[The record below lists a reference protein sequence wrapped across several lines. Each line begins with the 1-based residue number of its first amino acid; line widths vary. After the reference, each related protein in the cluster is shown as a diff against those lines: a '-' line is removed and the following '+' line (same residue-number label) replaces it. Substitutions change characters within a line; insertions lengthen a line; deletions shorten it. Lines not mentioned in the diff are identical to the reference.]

1 MRLLLHLNHP
11 FSVHKVL
18 LTIRKIV
25 MTQSTSRKA
34 DLVYQLNDRPP
45 LPQTVFAAL
54 QHLLAMFV
62 AVITPS
68 LIICQSL
75 GVPADQTNTIISMSL
90 FASGLSSFIQ
100 IRTFGPIGSGLLSI
114 QGTSFNFL
122 GPIIGAGLAL
132 KAGGANIETMMAA
145 IFGTIL
151 VASFAEILLSR
162 VLQFA
167 QRVITPLV
175 SGIVVTLIGLTLVQV
190 GLISMGGGYAA
201 MAEGTFGSLDKLALA
216 GTVLAIIVLLNRA
229 HNPYVRVASIVIAML
244 VGYVMAYLM
253 GMVNTDNLA
262 ETQLIALP
270 IPMQYG
276 LGFDWSL
283 FIPLVL
289 IFLITALE
297 AIGDITATSE
307 VSGEPV
313 KGPVYMKRIKGGV
326 LADGINSALAAV
338 FNSFP
343 NSTFSQNN
351 GVILLTG
358 VASRY
363 VGYFIAG
370 MLVLLGL
377 FPGVASFVQLIP
389 EPVLGGAT
397 IVMFGTI
404 AAAGVRIISRVDLD
418 RRAILIM
425 ALSFSMGLGIAQKP
439 EILQFMPEFIKNLFS
454 SGVAAGG
461 ITAILLNLLLPEV
474 RRDENAAS
482 VTETAQESN

>member
-1 MRLLLHLNHP
+1 MTTPNP
-11 FSVHKVL
+11 NP
-18 LTIRKIV
+18 TRK
-25 MTQSTSRKA
+25 T
-34 DLVYQLNDRPP
+34 DLIYQLNDRPP
-45 LPQTVFAAL
+45 LPQTLFAAL

-68 LIICQSL
+68 LIICQAL
-75 GVPADQTNTIISMSL
+75 GVSAEQTNTIISMSL
-90 FASGLSSFIQ
+90 FASGISSFIQ
-100 IRTFGPIGSGLLSI
+100 IRTFGPIGSGLLSV

-132 KAGGANIETMMAA
+132 KAGGASVDSMMAA

-162 VLQFA
+162 VLEYA
-167 QRVITPLV
+167 RRIITPLV
-175 SGIVVTLIGLTLVQV
+175 SGIVVTLIGLTLIQV
-190 GLISMGGGYAA
+190 GLVSMGGGYAA
-201 MAEGTFGSLDKLALA
+201 LGDGTFGSLDKLALA
-216 GTVLAIIVLLNRA
+216 GTVLSLIVLLNRA
-229 HNPYVRVASIVIAML
+229 KNPYVRVASIVIAML
-244 VGYVMAYLM
+244 VGYVMAYFM
-253 GMVNTDNLA
+253 GMVDTRQASSSSALV
-262 ETQLIALP
+262 ALP
-270 IPMQYG
+270 IPMQFG
-276 LGFDWSL
+276 LSFDWSL

-326 LADGINSALAAV
+326 LADGLNSAIAAV

-439 EILQFMPEFIKNLFS
+439 EILQFMPEFIKSIFS

-461 ITAILLNLLLPEV
+461 ITAIVLNLLLPEKLQ
-474 RRDENAAS
+474 DEEEEEKAHEPAM
-482 VTETAQESN
+482 VKR

>member
-1 MRLLLHLNHP
+1 MC
-11 FSVHKVL
+11 KVL
-18 LTIRKIV
+18 LTIRKIA
-25 MTQSTSRKA
+25 MTQPTSRKA

-45 LPQTVFAAL
+45 LPQTLFAAL

-132 KAGGANIETMMAA
+132 KAGGADIETMMAA

-151 VASFAEILLSR
+151 VASSAEILLSR

-167 QRVITPLV
+167 QRIITPLV

-201 MAEGTFGSLDKLALA
+201 MADGSFGSLDKLALA

-262 ETQLIALP
+262 QTQLIALP

-326 LADGINSALAAV
+326 LADGLNSALAAV

-461 ITAILLNLLLPEV
+461 ITAIVLNLLLPEI

>member
-1 MRLLLHLNHP
+1 MTTPNP
-11 FSVHKVL
+11 
-18 LTIRKIV
+18 TRK
-25 MTQSTSRKA
+25 T
-34 DLVYQLNDRPP
+34 DLIYQLNDRPP
-45 LPQTVFAAL
+45 LPQTLFAAL

-68 LIICQSL
+68 LIICQAL
-75 GVPADQTNTIISMSL
+75 GVSAEQTNTIISMSL
-90 FASGLSSFIQ
+90 FASGISSFIQ
-100 IRTFGPIGSGLLSI
+100 IRTFGPIGSGLLSV

-132 KAGGANIETMMAA
+132 KAGGASVESMMSA

-162 VLQFA
+162 VLEYA
-167 QRVITPLV
+167 RRIITPLV
-175 SGIVVTLIGLTLVQV
+175 SGIVVTLIGLTLIQV
-190 GLISMGGGYAA
+190 GLVSMGGGYAA
-201 MAEGTFGSLDKLALA
+201 LGDGTFGSLDKLALA
-216 GTVLAIIVLLNRA
+216 GTVLGLIVLLNRA
-229 HNPYVRVASIVIAML
+229 KNPYVRVASIVIAML
-244 VGYVMAYLM
+244 VGYVMAYFM
-253 GMVNTDNLA
+253 GMVDTRQASSSSALV
-262 ETQLIALP
+262 ALP
-270 IPMQYG
+270 IPMQFG
-276 LGFDWSL
+276 LSFDWSL

-326 LADGINSALAAV
+326 LADGLNSAIAAV

-439 EILQFMPEFIKNLFS
+439 EILQFMPEFIKSIFS

-461 ITAILLNLLLPEV
+461 ITAIVLNLLLPEKLQ
-474 RRDENAAS
+474 DEEEEKAHEPAM
-482 VTETAQESN
+482 AKR

>member
-1 MRLLLHLNHP
+1 
-11 FSVHKVL
+11 
-18 LTIRKIV
+18 
-25 MTQSTSRKA
+25 MTQPTSRKA

-45 LPQTVFAAL
+45 LPQTLFAAL

-132 KAGGANIETMMAA
+132 KAGGADIETMMAA

-151 VASFAEILLSR
+151 VASSAEILLSR

-201 MAEGTFGSLDKLALA
+201 MADGSFGSLDKLALA

-262 ETQLIALP
+262 QTQLIALP

-461 ITAILLNLLLPEV
+461 ITAIVLNLLLPEI

>member
-1 MRLLLHLNHP
+1 
-11 FSVHKVL
+11 
-18 LTIRKIV
+18 
-25 MTQSTSRKA
+25 MTVQNSTTKPSE
-34 DLVYQLNDRPP
+34 LIYQLDDRPP
-45 LPQTVFAAL
+45 LPQTLFAAL

-62 AVITPS
+62 AIITPS
-68 LIICQSL
+68 LIICQTL
-75 GVPADQTNTIISMSL
+75 GVSAAETNTIISMSL
-90 FASGLSSFIQ
+90 FASGISSFIQ
-100 IRTFGPIGSGLLSI
+100 IRTFGPIGSGLLSV

-122 GPIIGAGLAL
+122 GPIIGSGLAL
-132 KAGGANIETMMAA
+132 KAGGADVPTMMAA

-151 VASFAEILLSR
+151 VASTAEIFLSR

-167 QRVITPLV
+167 QKIITPLV
-175 SGIVVTLIGLTLVQV
+175 SGIVVTLIGLTLIQV
-190 GLISMGGGYAA
+190 GLVSMGGGYAA
-201 MAEGTFGSLDKLALA
+201 MGDGSFGSLDKLALA
-216 GTVLAIIVLLNRA
+216 GTVLLIIVILNRST
-229 HNPYVRVASIVIAML
+229 NPYLRMASIVIAMG
-244 VGYVMAYLM
+244 VGTLAAWAM
-253 GMVNTDNLA
+253 GMLNTTMSHDA
-262 ETQLIALP
+262 ELIALP

-276 LGFDWSL
+276 LSFDWSL

-307 VSGEPV
+307 VSGQPV
-313 KGPVYMKRIKGGV
+313 KGPIYLKRIKGGV
-326 LADGINSALAAV
+326 LADGINSAIAAA

-370 MLVLLGL
+370 MLVILGL
-377 FPGVASFVQLIP
+377 FPGVASMVQIIP

-425 ALSFSMGLGIAQKP
+425 AMSFSMGLGLAQKP
-439 EILQFMPEFIKNLFS
+439 EILQFMPEMIKNIFS
-454 SGVAAGG
+454 SGVTAGG
-461 ITAILLNLLLPEV
+461 VTAILLNIILPSSEV
-474 RRDENAAS
+474 FEEEKEEAKI
-482 VTETAQESN
+482 

>member
-1 MRLLLHLNHP
+1 MR
-11 FSVHKVL
+11 KVL
-18 LTIRKIV
+18 LTIRKIA
-25 MTQSTSRKA
+25 MTQPTSRKA

-45 LPQTVFAAL
+45 LPQTLFAAL

-132 KAGGANIETMMAA
+132 KAGGADIETMMAA

-151 VASFAEILLSR
+151 VASSAEILLSR

-201 MAEGTFGSLDKLALA
+201 MADGSFGSLDKLALA

-229 HNPYVRVASIVIAML
+229 RNPYVRVASIVIAML

-262 ETQLIALP
+262 QTQLIALP

-326 LADGINSALAAV
+326 LADGLNSALAAV

-461 ITAILLNLLLPEV
+461 ITAIVLNLLLPEV

>member
-1 MRLLLHLNHP
+1 
-11 FSVHKVL
+11 
-18 LTIRKIV
+18 
-25 MTQSTSRKA
+25 MTQPTSRKA

-45 LPQTVFAAL
+45 LPQTLFAAL

-132 KAGGANIETMMAA
+132 KAGGADIETMMAA

-151 VASFAEILLSR
+151 VASSAEILLSR
-162 VLQFA
+162 VLQFT

-201 MAEGTFGSLDKLALA
+201 MADGSFGSLDKLALA

-283 FIPLVL
+283 FIPLLL

-461 ITAILLNLLLPEV
+461 ITAIVLNLLLPEV

-482 VTETAQESN
+482 VTDTAQESN

>member
-1 MRLLLHLNHP
+1 
-11 FSVHKVL
+11 
-18 LTIRKIV
+18 
-25 MTQSTSRKA
+25 MTQPTSRKA

-45 LPQTVFAAL
+45 LPQTLFAAL

-201 MAEGTFGSLDKLALA
+201 MADGSFGSLDKLALA

-326 LADGINSALAAV
+326 LADGLNSALAAV

-461 ITAILLNLLLPEV
+461 ITAIVLNLLLPEV

-482 VTETAQESN
+482 VSKTEAAQESN

>member
-1 MRLLLHLNHP
+1 MSHQHDTRPSEL
-11 FSVHKVL
+11 
-18 LTIRKIV
+18 I
-25 MTQSTSRKA
+25 
-34 DLVYQLNDRPP
+34 YQLNERPP
-45 LPQTVFAAL
+45 LPQTLFAAI

-68 LIICQSL
+68 LIICQAL

-132 KAGGANIETMMAA
+132 KAGGADIATMMAA

-167 QRVITPLV
+167 QRIITPLV

-190 GLISMGGGYAA
+190 GLVSIGGGYSALSD
-201 MAEGTFGSLDKLALA
+201 GSFGSLDKLALA
-216 GTVLAIIVLLNRA
+216 GTVLALIVILNRA
-229 HNPYVRVASIVIAML
+229 RNPYIRVASIVIAML
-244 VGYVMAYLM
+244 VGYIMAYLL
-253 GMVNTDNLA
+253 GMIDT
-262 ETQLIALP
+262 TQRPQSSLIALP

-276 LGFDWSL
+276 LSFDWSL

-326 LADGINSALAAV
+326 LADGINSALAALL
-338 FNSFP
+338 NSFP

-363 VGYFIAG
+363 VGYFIAAIL
-370 MLVLLGL
+370 MLLGL

-404 AAAGVRIISRVDLD
+404 AAAGVRIISRVELD

-439 EILQFMPEFIKNLFS
+439 EILQFMPEIIKSIFS

-461 ITAILLNLLLPEV
+461 ITAILLNLLLPEHST
-474 RRDENAAS
+474 RQES
-482 VTETAQESN
+482 ETTVTEQA

>member
-1 MRLLLHLNHP
+1 
-11 FSVHKVL
+11 
-18 LTIRKIV
+18 
-25 MTQSTSRKA
+25 MTQPTSRKA

-45 LPQTVFAAL
+45 LPQTLFAAL

-132 KAGGANIETMMAA
+132 KAGGADIETMMAA

-151 VASFAEILLSR
+151 VASSAEILLSR

-167 QRVITPLV
+167 QRIITPLV

-190 GLISMGGGYAA
+190 GLISMGGGYAS
-201 MAEGTFGSLDKLALA
+201 MADGSFGSLDKLALA

-262 ETQLIALP
+262 QTQLIALP

-326 LADGINSALAAV
+326 LADGLNSALAAV

-461 ITAILLNLLLPEV
+461 ITAIVLNLLLPEV

-482 VTETAQESN
+482 VIETAQESN

>member
-1 MRLLLHLNHP
+1 MR
-11 FSVHKVL
+11 KVL
-18 LTIRKIV
+18 LTIRKIA
-25 MTQSTSRKA
+25 MTQPTSRKA

-45 LPQTVFAAL
+45 LPQTLFAAL

-132 KAGGANIETMMAA
+132 KAGGADIETMMAA

-151 VASFAEILLSR
+151 VASSAEILLSR

-167 QRVITPLV
+167 QRIITPLV

-201 MAEGTFGSLDKLALA
+201 MADGSFGSLDKLALA

-229 HNPYVRVASIVIAML
+229 HDPYVRVASIVIAML

-262 ETQLIALP
+262 QTQLIALP

-326 LADGINSALAAV
+326 LADGLNSALAAV

-461 ITAILLNLLLPEV
+461 ITAIVLNLLLPEV

>member
-1 MRLLLHLNHP
+1 
-11 FSVHKVL
+11 
-18 LTIRKIV
+18 
-25 MTQSTSRKA
+25 MTQPTSRKA

-45 LPQTVFAAL
+45 LPQTLFAAL

-132 KAGGANIETMMAA
+132 KAGGADIETMMAA

-151 VASFAEILLSR
+151 VASSAEILLSR

-167 QRVITPLV
+167 QRIITPLV

-190 GLISMGGGYAA
+190 GLISMGGGYAS
-201 MAEGTFGSLDKLALA
+201 MADGSFGSLDKLALA
-216 GTVLAIIVLLNRA
+216 GSVLAIIVLLNRA

-262 ETQLIALP
+262 QTQLIALP

-326 LADGINSALAAV
+326 LADGLNSALAAV

-439 EILQFMPEFIKNLFS
+439 EILQFMPEFIKNLLS

-461 ITAILLNLLLPEV
+461 ITAIVLNLLLPEV
-474 RRDENAAS
+474 RRDEDAAS
-482 VTETAQESN
+482 VAKTEAAQESN

>member
-1 MRLLLHLNHP
+1 M
-11 FSVHKVL
+11 HKVL

-45 LPQTVFAAL
+45 LPQTLFAAL

>member
-1 MRLLLHLNHP
+1 
-11 FSVHKVL
+11 
-18 LTIRKIV
+18 
-25 MTQSTSRKA
+25 MTQPTSRKA

-45 LPQTVFAAL
+45 LPQTLFAAL

-132 KAGGANIETMMAA
+132 KAGGADIETMMAA

-151 VASFAEILLSR
+151 VASSAEILLSR

-167 QRVITPLV
+167 QRIITPLV

-201 MAEGTFGSLDKLALA
+201 MADGSFGSLDKLALA

-283 FIPLVL
+283 FIPLLL

-326 LADGINSALAAV
+326 LADGLNSALAAV

-461 ITAILLNLLLPEV
+461 ITAIVLNLLLPEV

>member
-1 MRLLLHLNHP
+1 MR
-11 FSVHKVL
+11 KVL
-18 LTIRKIV
+18 LTIRKIA
-25 MTQSTSRKA
+25 MTQPTSRKA

-45 LPQTVFAAL
+45 LPQTLFAAL

-132 KAGGANIETMMAA
+132 KAGGADIETMMAA

-151 VASFAEILLSR
+151 VASSAEILLSR

-167 QRVITPLV
+167 QRIITPLV

-201 MAEGTFGSLDKLALA
+201 MADGSFGSLDKLALA

-283 FIPLVL
+283 FIPLLL

-326 LADGINSALAAV
+326 LADGLNSALAAV

-461 ITAILLNLLLPEV
+461 ITAIVLNLLLPEV

>member
-1 MRLLLHLNHP
+1 
-11 FSVHKVL
+11 
-18 LTIRKIV
+18 
-25 MTQSTSRKA
+25 MTTSNRSSE
-34 DLVYQLNDRPP
+34 LVYQLNDRPP
-45 LPQTVFAAL
+45 LPQTIFAAL

-90 FASGLSSFIQ
+90 FASGVSSFIQ
-100 IRTFGPIGSGLLSI
+100 IRTVGPIGSGLLSV

-122 GPIIGAGLAL
+122 GPIIGAGLSL
-132 KAGGANIETMMAA
+132 KAGGADISTMMAA

-151 VASFAEILLSR
+151 VASFAEIFLSR
-162 VLQFA
+162 VLEHA
-167 QRVITPLV
+167 RRIITPLV
-175 SGIVVTLIGLTLVQV
+175 SGIVVTLIGLTLIQV
-190 GLISMGGGYAA
+190 GLVSMGGGYAA
-201 MAEGTFGSLDKLALA
+201 LNEGTFGSLDKLALA
-216 GTVLAIIVLLNRA
+216 GTVLGLIVILNRSK
-229 HNPYVRVASIVIAML
+229 NPYIRVASIVIAML
-244 VGYVMAYLM
+244 VGYIMAYFM
-253 GMVNTDNLA
+253 GGMVDTS
-262 ETQLIALP
+262 QLGATEIVALP
-270 IPMQYG
+270 VPMQYG
-276 LGFDWSL
+276 LSFDWSL

-289 IFLITALE
+289 IFFITALE

-326 LADGINSALAAV
+326 LADGLNSAIAAV

-351 GVILLTG
+351 GIIMLTG

-363 VGYFIAG
+363 VGYFISG
-370 MLVLLGL
+370 MLVILGL

-404 AAAGVRIISRVDLD
+404 AAAGVRIISRVELD

-439 EILQFMPEFIKNLFS
+439 EILQFMPEFIKSIFS
-454 SGVAAGG
+454 TGVAAGG
-461 ITAILLNLLLPEV
+461 ITAIILNLLLPEKLE
-474 RRDENAAS
+474 DED
-482 VTETAQESN
+482 ELPQEVKES

>member
-1 MRLLLHLNHP
+1 MTTPNP
-11 FSVHKVL
+11 
-18 LTIRKIV
+18 TRK
-25 MTQSTSRKA
+25 T
-34 DLVYQLNDRPP
+34 DLIYQLNDRPP
-45 LPQTVFAAL
+45 LPQTLFAAL

-68 LIICQSL
+68 LIICQAL
-75 GVPADQTNTIISMSL
+75 GVSAEQTNTIISMSL
-90 FASGLSSFIQ
+90 FASGISSFIQ
-100 IRTFGPIGSGLLSI
+100 IRTFGPIGSGLLSV

-132 KAGGANIETMMAA
+132 KAGGTSVESMMAA

-162 VLQFA
+162 VLEYA
-167 QRVITPLV
+167 RRIITPLV
-175 SGIVVTLIGLTLVQV
+175 SGIVVTLIGLTLIQV
-190 GLISMGGGYAA
+190 GLVSMGGGYAA
-201 MAEGTFGSLDKLALA
+201 LGDGTFGSLDKLALA
-216 GTVLAIIVLLNRA
+216 GTVLGLIVLLNRA
-229 HNPYVRVASIVIAML
+229 KNPYVRVASIVIAML
-244 VGYVMAYLM
+244 VGYVMAYFM
-253 GMVNTDNLA
+253 GMVDTRQASSSSALV
-262 ETQLIALP
+262 ALP
-270 IPMQYG
+270 IPMQFG
-276 LGFDWSL
+276 LSFDWSL

-326 LADGINSALAAV
+326 LADGLNSAIAAV

-439 EILQFMPEFIKNLFS
+439 EILQFMPEFIKSIFS

-461 ITAILLNLLLPEV
+461 ITAIVLNLLLPEKLQGEEEEKAHEPAMV
-474 RRDENAAS
+474 KR
-482 VTETAQESN
+482 

>member
-1 MRLLLHLNHP
+1 MA
-11 FSVHKVL
+11 
-18 LTIRKIV
+18 
-25 MTQSTSRKA
+25 QSTSRKA

-75 GVPADQTNTIISMSL
+75 GVPAEQTNTIISMSL

-262 ETQLIALP
+262 QTQLIALP

>member
-1 MRLLLHLNHP
+1 MIQP
-11 FSVHKVL
+11 
-18 LTIRKIV
+18 
-25 MTQSTSRKA
+25 TSRKA

-45 LPQTVFAAL
+45 LPQTLFAAL

-132 KAGGANIETMMAA
+132 KAGGADIETMMAA

-151 VASFAEILLSR
+151 VASSAEILLSR

-167 QRVITPLV
+167 QRIITPLV

-201 MAEGTFGSLDKLALA
+201 MADGSFGSLDKLALA

-326 LADGINSALAAV
+326 LADGLNSALAAV

-461 ITAILLNLLLPEV
+461 ITAIVLNLLLPEI

>member
-1 MRLLLHLNHP
+1 MIQP
-11 FSVHKVL
+11 
-18 LTIRKIV
+18 
-25 MTQSTSRKA
+25 TSRKA

-45 LPQTVFAAL
+45 LPQTLFAAL

-132 KAGGANIETMMAA
+132 KAGGADIETMMAA

-151 VASFAEILLSR
+151 VASSAEILLSR

-167 QRVITPLV
+167 QRIITPLV

-201 MAEGTFGSLDKLALA
+201 MADGSFGSLDKLALA

-283 FIPLVL
+283 FIPLLL

-326 LADGINSALAAV
+326 LADGLNSALAAV

-461 ITAILLNLLLPEV
+461 ITAIVLNLLLPEV

>member
-1 MRLLLHLNHP
+1 
-11 FSVHKVL
+11 
-18 LTIRKIV
+18 
-25 MTQSTSRKA
+25 MTQPTSRKA

-45 LPQTVFAAL
+45 LPQTLFAAL

-132 KAGGANIETMMAA
+132 KAGGADIETMMAA

-151 VASFAEILLSR
+151 VASSAEILLSR

-201 MAEGTFGSLDKLALA
+201 MADGSFGSLDKLALA

-326 LADGINSALAAV
+326 LADGLNSALAAV

-461 ITAILLNLLLPEV
+461 ITAIVLNLLLPEV
-474 RRDENAAS
+474 HRDENAAS
-482 VTETAQESN
+482 VSKTEAAQESN

>member
-1 MRLLLHLNHP
+1 
-11 FSVHKVL
+11 
-18 LTIRKIV
+18 
-25 MTQSTSRKA
+25 MTTKKSE
-34 DLVYQLNDRPP
+34 LVYQLNDKPP
-45 LPQTVFAAL
+45 LPQTTFAAL

-68 LIICQSL
+68 LIICQTL

-90 FASGLSSFIQ
+90 FASGISSFIQ
-100 IRTFGPIGSGLLSI
+100 IRTFGPVGSGLLSI

-122 GPIIGAGLAL
+122 SPIIGAGMAL
-132 KAGGANIETMMAA
+132 KAGGADINTMMAA

-151 VASFAEILLSR
+151 VASFAEIILSR
-162 VLQFA
+162 VLSYA
-167 QRVITPLV
+167 QRIITPLV
-175 SGIVVTLIGLTLVQV
+175 SGIVVTLIGLTLIQV

-201 MAEGTFGSLDKLALA
+201 LGDGSFGSLDKLALA
-216 GTVLAIIVLLNRA
+216 GCVLGLIVILNRSA
-229 HNPYVRVASIVIAML
+229 NPYIRVASIVIAML
-244 VGYVMAYLM
+244 IGYIMAYFM
-253 GMVNTDNLA
+253 GMVNFSDHA
-262 ETQLIALP
+262 ETALFALP
-270 IPMQYG
+270 VPMQFG
-276 LGFDWSL
+276 LSFDWSL

-313 KGPVYMKRIKGGV
+313 KGPVYIKRLKGGV
-326 LADGINSALAAV
+326 LADGLNSALAAV

-351 GVILLTG
+351 GVIMLTG

-363 VGYFIAG
+363 VGYFISA

-377 FPGVASFVQLIP
+377 FPGVAAFVQQIP

-404 AAAGVRIISRVDLD
+404 AAAGVRIISRVELD

-439 EILQFMPEFIKNLFS
+439 EILQFMPEFIKNIFS
-454 SGVAAGG
+454 SGIAAGG
-461 ITAILLNLLLPEV
+461 ITAIVLNLLLPETNHKADSSEKV
-474 RRDENAAS
+474 S
-482 VTETAQESN
+482 VTEQSAAE

>member
-1 MRLLLHLNHP
+1 M
-11 FSVHKVL
+11 HKVL

-229 HNPYVRVASIVIAML
+229 HNPYVRVASIVIAIL

>member
-1 MRLLLHLNHP
+1 
-11 FSVHKVL
+11 
-18 LTIRKIV
+18 
-25 MTQSTSRKA
+25 MTQPTSRKA

-45 LPQTVFAAL
+45 LPQTLFAAL

-132 KAGGANIETMMAA
+132 KAGGADIETMMAA

-151 VASFAEILLSR
+151 VASSAEILLSR

-167 QRVITPLV
+167 QRIITPLV

-201 MAEGTFGSLDKLALA
+201 MADGSFGSLDKLALA

-244 VGYVMAYLM
+244 IGYVMAYLM

-262 ETQLIALP
+262 QTQLIALP

-313 KGPVYMKRIKGGV
+313 KGPMYMKRIKGGV
-326 LADGINSALAAV
+326 LADGLNSALAAV

-461 ITAILLNLLLPEV
+461 ITAIVLNLLLPEI

>member
-1 MRLLLHLNHP
+1 
-11 FSVHKVL
+11 
-18 LTIRKIV
+18 
-25 MTQSTSRKA
+25 MTQPTSRKA

-45 LPQTVFAAL
+45 LPQTLFAAL

-132 KAGGANIETMMAA
+132 KAGGADIETMMAA

-151 VASFAEILLSR
+151 VASSAEILLSR

-201 MAEGTFGSLDKLALA
+201 MADGSFGSLDKLALA

-262 ETQLIALP
+262 QTQLIALP

-326 LADGINSALAAV
+326 LADGLNSALAAV

-461 ITAILLNLLLPEV
+461 ITAIVLNLLLPEV
-474 RRDENAAS
+474 RRDEDAAS
-482 VTETAQESN
+482 VAKTEAAQESN

>member
-1 MRLLLHLNHP
+1 MTTPNP
-11 FSVHKVL
+11 
-18 LTIRKIV
+18 TRK
-25 MTQSTSRKA
+25 T
-34 DLVYQLNDRPP
+34 DLIYQLNDRPP
-45 LPQTVFAAL
+45 LPQTLFAAL

-68 LIICQSL
+68 LIICQAL
-75 GVPADQTNTIISMSL
+75 GVSAEQTNTIISMSL
-90 FASGLSSFIQ
+90 FASGISSFIQ
-100 IRTFGPIGSGLLSI
+100 IRTFGPIGSGLLSV

-132 KAGGANIETMMAA
+132 KAGGASVESMMAA

-162 VLQFA
+162 VLEYA
-167 QRVITPLV
+167 RRIITPLV
-175 SGIVVTLIGLTLVQV
+175 SGIVVTLIGLTLIQV
-190 GLISMGGGYAA
+190 GLVSMGGGYAA
-201 MAEGTFGSLDKLALA
+201 LGDGSFGSLDKLALA
-216 GTVLAIIVLLNRA
+216 GTVLGLIVLLNRA
-229 HNPYVRVASIVIAML
+229 KNPYVRVASIVIAML
-244 VGYVMAYLM
+244 VGYVMAYFM
-253 GMVNTDNLA
+253 GMVDTRQA
-262 ETQLIALP
+262 SSSSALIALP
-270 IPMQYG
+270 IPMQFG
-276 LGFDWSL
+276 LSFDWSL

-326 LADGINSALAAV
+326 LADGLNSALAAV

-377 FPGVASFVQLIP
+377 FPGVAGFVQLIP

-439 EILQFMPEFIKNLFS
+439 EILQFMPEFIKSIFS

-461 ITAILLNLLLPEV
+461 ITAIVLNLLLPEKLQ
-474 RRDENAAS
+474 DEEEEKAHEPAT
-482 VTETAQESN
+482 VKR

>member
-1 MRLLLHLNHP
+1 
-11 FSVHKVL
+11 
-18 LTIRKIV
+18 
-25 MTQSTSRKA
+25 MTQPTSRKA

-45 LPQTVFAAL
+45 LPQTLFAAL

-132 KAGGANIETMMAA
+132 KAGGADIETMMAA

-151 VASFAEILLSR
+151 VASSAEILLSR

-167 QRVITPLV
+167 QRIITPLV

-244 VGYVMAYLM
+244 VGYVVAYLM

-262 ETQLIALP
+262 QTQLIALP

-326 LADGINSALAAV
+326 LADGLNSALAAV

-418 RRAILIM
+418 RRAILII

-461 ITAILLNLLLPEV
+461 ITAIVLNLLLPEI

>member
-1 MRLLLHLNHP
+1 
-11 FSVHKVL
+11 
-18 LTIRKIV
+18 
-25 MTQSTSRKA
+25 MTAPQTPRPTE
-34 DLVYQLNDRPP
+34 LVYQLNDRPP
-45 LPQTVFAAL
+45 LPQTIFAAI

-75 GVPADQTNTIISMSL
+75 GVPAEQTNTIISMSL
-90 FASGLSSFIQ
+90 FASGICSFIQ
-100 IRTFGPIGSGLLSI
+100 IRTIGPIGSGLLSI

-122 GPIIGAGLAL
+122 GPIIGAGLSL
-132 KAGGANIETMMAA
+132 KAGGASIETIMAA

-151 VASFAEILLSR
+151 VASSAEILLSR
-162 VLQFA
+162 VLQYA
-167 QRVITPLV
+167 QKIITPLV
-175 SGIVVTLIGLTLVQV
+175 SGIVVTLIGLTLIQI
-190 GLISMGGGYAA
+190 GLISIGGGYGA
-201 MAEGTFGSLDKLALA
+201 MENNTFGSLDNLALA
-216 GTVLAIIVLLNRA
+216 GIVLGLIVILNRA
-229 HNPYVRVASIVIAML
+229 KNPYLRVSSIVIAML
-244 VGYVMAYLM
+244 VGCIAAYFM
-253 GMVNTDNLA
+253 GMLDLSKTPDSD
-262 ETQLIALP
+262 LIALP
-270 IPMQYG
+270 IPMQFG
-276 LGFDWSL
+276 LGFDWAL

-313 KGPVYMKRIKGGV
+313 DGPIYLKRIKGGV
-326 LADGINSALAAV
+326 LADGLNSAIAAV

-351 GVILLTG
+351 GIIMLTG

-363 VGYFIAG
+363 VGYFISA
-370 MLVLLGL
+370 MLILLGL
-377 FPGVASFVQLIP
+377 FPGVAGFVQLIP

-404 AAAGVRIISRVDLD
+404 AAAGVRIISRVELD

-439 EILQFMPEFIKNLFS
+439 EILQFMPEFIKSIFS
-454 SGVAAGG
+454 YGVAAGG
-461 ITAILLNLLLPEV
+461 ITAIVLSIVLP
-474 RRDENAAS
+474 AS
-482 VTETAQESN
+482 KEDK

>member
-1 MRLLLHLNHP
+1 
-11 FSVHKVL
+11 
-18 LTIRKIV
+18 
-25 MTQSTSRKA
+25 MTVKNNTTKPSE
-34 DLVYQLNDRPP
+34 LIYQLDERPP
-45 LPQTVFAAL
+45 LPHTLFAAL

-62 AVITPS
+62 AIITPS
-68 LIICQSL
+68 LIICQTL
-75 GVPADQTNTIISMSL
+75 GVPAAETNTIISMSL
-90 FASGLSSFIQ
+90 FASGISSFIQ
-100 IRTFGPIGSGLLSI
+100 IKTFGPIGSGLLSV

-132 KAGGANIETMMAA
+132 KAGGADVPTMMAA

-151 VASFAEILLSR
+151 VASTAEIFLSR
-162 VLQFA
+162 VLEYA
-167 QRVITPLV
+167 QKIITPLV
-175 SGIVVTLIGLTLVQV
+175 SGIVVTLIGLTLIQV
-190 GLISMGGGYAA
+190 GLVSMGGGYSA
-201 MAEGTFGSLDKLALA
+201 MGDGTFGSLDKLALA
-216 GTVLAIIVLLNRA
+216 GTVLLIIVVLNRST
-229 HNPYVRVASIVIAML
+229 NPYLRMASIVIAMAI
-244 VGYVMAYLM
+244 GTIAAWAM
-253 GMVNTDNLA
+253 GMLNTNMAHDA
-262 ETQLIALP
+262 ELIALP

-276 LGFDWSL
+276 LSFDWSL

-307 VSGEPV
+307 VSGQPV
-313 KGPVYMKRIKGGV
+313 KGPVYIKRIKGGV
-326 LADGINSALAAV
+326 LADGINSAIAAA

-370 MLVLLGL
+370 MLVILGL
-377 FPGVASFVQLIP
+377 FPGVASMVQVIP

-425 ALSFSMGLGIAQKP
+425 AMSFSMGLGLAQKP
-439 EILQFMPEFIKNLFS
+439 EILQFMPEMIKNIFS
-454 SGVAAGG
+454 SGVTAGG
-461 ITAILLNLLLPEV
+461 VTAILLNIILPSSEV
-474 RRDENAAS
+474 FEEEKEDAKI
-482 VTETAQESN
+482 

>member
-1 MRLLLHLNHP
+1 
-11 FSVHKVL
+11 
-18 LTIRKIV
+18 
-25 MTQSTSRKA
+25 MTVKNSTTKPSE
-34 DLVYQLNDRPP
+34 LIYQLDERPP
-45 LPQTVFAAL
+45 LPQTLFAAL

-62 AVITPS
+62 AIITPS
-68 LIICQSL
+68 LIICQTL
-75 GVPADQTNTIISMSL
+75 GVPAAETNTIISMSL
-90 FASGLSSFIQ
+90 FASGISSFIQ
-100 IRTFGPIGSGLLSI
+100 IRTFGPIGSGLLSV

-132 KAGGANIETMMAA
+132 KAGGADVPTMMAA

-151 VASFAEILLSR
+151 VASTAEIFLSR
-162 VLQFA
+162 VLEYA
-167 QRVITPLV
+167 QKIITPLV
-175 SGIVVTLIGLTLVQV
+175 SGIVVTLIGLTLIQV
-190 GLISMGGGYAA
+190 GLVSMGGGYAA
-201 MAEGTFGSLDKLALA
+201 MGDGTFGSLDKLALA
-216 GTVLAIIVLLNRA
+216 GTVLLIIVVLNRST
-229 HNPYVRVASIVIAML
+229 NPYLRMASIVIAMG
-244 VGYVMAYLM
+244 VGTLAAWAM
-253 GMVNTDNLA
+253 GMLNTNMAHEAD
-262 ETQLIALP
+262 LIALP

-276 LGFDWSL
+276 LSFDWSL

-307 VSGEPV
+307 VSGQPV

-326 LADGINSALAAV
+326 LADGLNSAIAAA

-370 MLVLLGL
+370 MLVILGL
-377 FPGVASFVQLIP
+377 FPGVASMVQVIP

-404 AAAGVRIISRVDLD
+404 AAAGVRIISRVELD

-425 ALSFSMGLGIAQKP
+425 AMSFSMGLGLAQKP
-439 EILQFMPEFIKNLFS
+439 EILQFMPEMIKNIFS
-454 SGVAAGG
+454 SGVTAGG
-461 ITAILLNLLLPEV
+461 VTAILLNIILP
-474 RRDENAAS
+474 S
-482 VTETAQESN
+482 SETFEEEKEEQDATSC

>member
-1 MRLLLHLNHP
+1 MTTPNPMR
-11 FSVHKVL
+11 K
-18 LTIRKIV
+18 T
-25 MTQSTSRKA
+25 
-34 DLVYQLNDRPP
+34 DLIYQLNDRPP
-45 LPQTVFAAL
+45 LPQTLFAAL
-54 QHLLAMFV
+54 QHLLAMFI

-68 LIICQSL
+68 LIICQAL
-75 GVPADQTNTIISMSL
+75 GVSAEQTNTIISMSL
-90 FASGLSSFIQ
+90 FASGISSFIQ
-100 IRTFGPIGSGLLSI
+100 IRTFGPIGSGLLSV

-132 KAGGANIETMMAA
+132 KAGGASVESMMAA

-162 VLQFA
+162 VLEYA
-167 QRVITPLV
+167 RRIITPLV
-175 SGIVVTLIGLTLVQV
+175 SGIVVTLIGLTLIQV
-190 GLISMGGGYAA
+190 GLVSMGGGYAA
-201 MAEGTFGSLDKLALA
+201 LGDGTFGSLDKLALA
-216 GTVLAIIVLLNRA
+216 GTVLGLIVLLNRA
-229 HNPYVRVASIVIAML
+229 KNPYVRVASIVIAML
-244 VGYVMAYLM
+244 VGYVMAYFM
-253 GMVNTDNLA
+253 GMVDTRQASSSSALV
-262 ETQLIALP
+262 ALP
-270 IPMQYG
+270 IPMQFG
-276 LGFDWSL
+276 LSFDWSL

-326 LADGINSALAAV
+326 LADGLNSALAAV

-377 FPGVASFVQLIP
+377 FPGVAGFVQLIP

-439 EILQFMPEFIKNLFS
+439 EILQFMPEFIKSIFS

-461 ITAILLNLLLPEV
+461 ITAIVLNLLLPEK
-474 RRDENAAS
+474 RQDEEEEKAHEPAT
-482 VTETAQESN
+482 VKR

>member
-1 MRLLLHLNHP
+1 
-11 FSVHKVL
+11 
-18 LTIRKIV
+18 
-25 MTQSTSRKA
+25 MTQPTSRKA

-45 LPQTVFAAL
+45 LPQTLFAAL

-132 KAGGANIETMMAA
+132 KAGGADIETMMAA

-151 VASFAEILLSR
+151 VASSAEILLSR

-201 MAEGTFGSLDKLALA
+201 MADGSFGSLDKLALA

-262 ETQLIALP
+262 QTQLIALP

-283 FIPLVL
+283 FIPLLL

-326 LADGINSALAAV
+326 LADGLNSALAAV

-461 ITAILLNLLLPEV
+461 ITAIVLNLLLPEV

>member
-1 MRLLLHLNHP
+1 
-11 FSVHKVL
+11 
-18 LTIRKIV
+18 
-25 MTQSTSRKA
+25 MTQPTSRKA

-45 LPQTVFAAL
+45 LPQTLFAAL

-132 KAGGANIETMMAA
+132 KAGGADIETMMAA

-151 VASFAEILLSR
+151 VASSAEILLSR

-167 QRVITPLV
+167 QRIITPLV

-201 MAEGTFGSLDKLALA
+201 MADGSFGSLDKLALA

-262 ETQLIALP
+262 ETQFIALP
-270 IPMQYG
+270 IPMHYG

-326 LADGINSALAAV
+326 LADGLNSALAAV

-461 ITAILLNLLLPEV
+461 ITAIVLNLLLPEV
-474 RRDENAAS
+474 RRDEDAAS
-482 VTETAQESN
+482 VAKTEAAQESN

>member
-1 MRLLLHLNHP
+1 
-11 FSVHKVL
+11 
-18 LTIRKIV
+18 
-25 MTQSTSRKA
+25 MTQPTSRKA

-45 LPQTVFAAL
+45 LPQTLFAAL

-132 KAGGANIETMMAA
+132 KAGGADIETMMAA

-151 VASFAEILLSR
+151 VASSAEILLSR

-167 QRVITPLV
+167 QRIITPLV

-201 MAEGTFGSLDKLALA
+201 MADGSFGSLDKLALA

-262 ETQLIALP
+262 QTQLIALP

-326 LADGINSALAAV
+326 LADGLNSALAAV

-461 ITAILLNLLLPEV
+461 ITAIVLNLLLPEV
-474 RRDENAAS
+474 HRDENAAS
-482 VTETAQESN
+482 VSKTEAAQESN